1 MLIIISVWAIVAVDL
16 LHPQVVEVAAAGA
29 FADCDRCVDALSK
42 VYNADLTLFEM
53 TVLGENWGS
62 LAYPLLEEN
71 ASWVIAGIIL
81 FGTYFSIVVG
91 LMNLVMAVIVDFAVN
106 ARDED
111 SRLQSML
118 KEKLRRD
125 ARKKLMDLCVEL
137 DADQGGTLTLE
148 EFLRAHDGSKQF
160 RAIMELLDV
169 DRDDLECVFRIMD
182 KDRSGDVSYSEF
194 TDLLYKMKAQNSRTL
209 LLFIKYYTLE
219 IRRTVTEEL
228 NLVRNTVAT
237 QLYKNASMVE
247 QLMMA
252 GTPSNVHSIVKT
264 HRATVIL

>member
-91 LMNLVMAVIVDFAVN
+91 LMNLVMAVIVDFAVD

-111 SRLQSML
+111 AKLQSML

-137 DADQGGTLTLE
+137 DVDQGGTLTLE
-148 EFLRAHDGSKQF
+148 EFLRAYNGSKQF
-160 RAIMELLDV
+160 RKIMELLDI
-169 DRDDLECVFRIMD
+169 DSEDLECVFSIMD
-182 KDRSGDVSYSEF
+182 KDRSGDVSYQEF
-194 TDLLYKMKAQNSRTL
+194 TECLYKMKAQNSRTL
-209 LLFIKYYTLE
+209 LLFIKHYTLE
-219 IRRTVTEEL
+219 IRRTVMEEL
-228 NLVRNTVAT
+228 DLVRNSVAT
-237 QLYKNASMVE
+237 QLYKNTSMVE
-247 QLMMA
+247 QLMMSA
-252 GTPSNVHSIVKT
+252 AQSNANTS
-264 HRATVIL
+264 